1 MSIAVKIRVMLIYLF
16 SLFRWSPAV
25 CAEIGTDGYQ
35 RLSASSWGRGLT
47 SIRKYFWSQ
56 QVANNVIFS
65 FRNFLHCQ
73 NIHHSGYFD
82 VLSGRLFLV
91 WIHLKAPG
99 SWSSAFFPTAN
110 WWRKGVVLGSSYSYW
125 LAFSQILLQFVQCFK
140 SLHLYRRENAML
152 RFCQACIPRIRITY
166 F

>member
-1 MSIAVKIRVMLIYLF
+1 MLIYLL

-35 RLSASSWGRGLT
+35 RLSASSWGRGLA

-65 FRNFLHCQ
+65 FRNFLLCQ

-82 VLSGRLFLV
+82 VLFGRLFLV
-91 WIHLKAPG
+91 
-99 SWSSAFFPTAN
+99 
-110 WWRKGVVLGSSYSYW
+110 
-125 LAFSQILLQFVQCFK
+125 
-140 SLHLYRRENAML
+140 
-152 RFCQACIPRIRITY
+152 
-166 F
+166 